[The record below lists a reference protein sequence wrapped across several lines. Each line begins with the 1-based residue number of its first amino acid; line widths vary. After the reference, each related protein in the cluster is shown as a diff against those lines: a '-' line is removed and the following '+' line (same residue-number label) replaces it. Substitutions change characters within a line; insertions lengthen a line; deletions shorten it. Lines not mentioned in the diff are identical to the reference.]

1 MLDRATISS
10 IYGGYWNENLKDF
23 RFMTNPYFPPD
34 AFMDSLTTRV
44 AQLVKSYPSTNWY
57 VSELYA
63 GLIDLDKDRLVLA
76 NGASELIAAIIDLYV
91 DHLCVPIPTFD
102 EYINRARDLGKK
114 VTTVY
119 WEPGSDFDEI
129 AFIDAVRE
137 SQANTALLIRP
148 NNPTGSLITRK
159 KAIAVMDG
167 LRDIDLIIVDESFL
181 EFCADPEEETVSN
194 LMDDYPNL
202 IILKSLSK
210 IYGIPGLRLGYV
222 SSTNTDW
229 ISMIRRHLPLWGI
242 NALAQ
247 YFVEELPK
255 YDREFHDA
263 CVSVKKASVVLS
275 GGLETLR
282 GIRAYPT
289 TANFVL
295 CKLPSDRSSASLVD
309 ELWDIDR
316 ILINDCSN
324 KAGLDQSFIRLA
336 SRTSDDNAMLVDVM
350 KQVVG

>member
-63 GLIDLDKDRLVLA
+63 GLIDLDKDQLVLA

-119 WEPGSDFDEI
+119 WEPGSDFDET
-129 AFIDAVRE
+129 AFIDTVRE

-159 KAIAVMDG
+159 KTIAVMDA

-229 ISMIRRHLPLWGI
+229 ISTIRRHLPLWGI

-255 YDREFHDA
+255 YDREFQDA
-263 CVSVKKASVVLS
+263 CVSVRKASVVLS
-275 GGLETLR
+275 GGLGTLQ
-282 GIRAYPT
+282 GLRAYST

-295 CKLPSDRSSASLVD
+295 CKLPPERSSASLVD
-309 ELWDIDR
+309 DLWDIDK

>member
-34 AFMDSLTTRV
+34 LFMESLTTRV

-63 GLIDLDKDRLVLA
+63 GLIDLNKDQLVLA

-102 EYINRARDLGKK
+102 EYINRARDLGKE
-114 VTTVY
+114 VSTAH
-119 WEPGSDFDEI
+119 WDPGTDFDET
-129 AFIDAVRE
+129 AFINTVRE
-137 SQANTALLIRP
+137 NHANAALLIRP

-159 KAIAVMDG
+159 KTVTVLDA
-167 LRDIDLIIVDESFL
+167 LRDIDLVIVDESFL
-181 EFCADPEEETVSN
+181 EFCANPEEETVAN
-194 LMDDYPNL
+194 LIDDYPNL

-222 SSTNTDW
+222 SSSNTDW
-229 ISMIRRHLPLWGI
+229 ISTIRRHLPLWGI

-255 YDREFHDA
+255 YGQEFQDA
-263 CVSVKKASVVLS
+263 CTSVREASGVLS
-275 GGLETLR
+275 GGLGALQ
-282 GIRAYPT
+282 GLHAYPT

-295 CKLPSDRSSASLVD
+295 CKLPPERSSASLVD
-309 ELWDIDR
+309 ELWNIDR

-350 KQVVG
+350 RQVIG

>member
-1 MLDRATISS
+1 MSDRLTVSS

-23 RFMTNPYFPPD
+23 RFMTNPYFPPN
-34 AFMDSLTTRV
+34 AFMNSLTTRV
-44 AQLVKSYPSTNWY
+44 AELVKSYPSTNWY
-57 VSELYA
+57 ISELYA
-63 GLIDLDKDRLVLA
+63 GLINLDKDRLVLA

-114 VTTVY
+114 VTTVS
-119 WEPGSDFDEI
+119 WSPGSEFDEI
-129 AFIDAVRE
+129 AFIRTVRD
-137 SQANTALLIRP
+137 SQANAALLIRP

-159 KAIAVMDG
+159 QTIAVMDA
-167 LRDIDLIIVDESFL
+167 LRDIDLIIIDESFL
-181 EFCADPEEETVSN
+181 EFCSNPEEETVSD
-194 LMDDYPNL
+194 LMGDYPNL

-222 SSTNTDW
+222 SSNNTDW
-229 ISMIRRHLPLWGI
+229 IAAIRQHLPLWGI

-255 YDREFHDA
+255 YAEEFQDA
-263 CVSVKKASVVLS
+263 CVSVRQASTILS
-275 GGLETLR
+275 EGLATLQ
-282 GIRAYPT
+282 GLFTYQT
-289 TANFVL
+289 MANFVL
-295 CKLPSDRSSASLVD
+295 CKLPPERSSASLAD
-309 ELWDIDR
+309 ELWSIDR

-324 KAGLDQSFIRLA
+324 KAGLNQSFIRLA
-336 SRTSDDNAMLVDVM
+336 SRTSQDNTMLVDVM